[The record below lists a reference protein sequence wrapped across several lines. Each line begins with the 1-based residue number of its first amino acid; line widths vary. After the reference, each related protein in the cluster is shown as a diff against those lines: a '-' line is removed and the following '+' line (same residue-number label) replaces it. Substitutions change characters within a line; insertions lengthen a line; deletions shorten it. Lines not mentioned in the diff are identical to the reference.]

1 MKSAGWNRWDG
12 PVGKFAKV
20 LLMVTGSFFML
31 IIVIFVLPMMRQTQ
45 TNSDD
50 SATEETQVVEDD
62 EYCQVIIAKDTD
74 SMVAAQAFC
83 LMLVPAIEAGFMIEG
98 LGAGG
103 PLLDIRVGKDVA
115 DGFLADKLM
124 GKQIVLDWMKAWKS
138 LGEWSSVVVT
148 IYWKDV
154 KIVEG
159 DTTVL
164 NGDVVTYFDN

>member
-20 LLMVTGSFFML
+20 LLMVTGSFFVL
-31 IIVIFVLPMMRQTQ
+31 IFVILVLPMMRQTQ
-45 TNSDD
+45 TISDD
-50 SATEETQVVEDD
+50 SATEETQVVED

-98 LGAGG
+98 VGAGG

-115 DGFLADKLM
+115 EGFLADKLM
-124 GKQIVLDWMKAWKS
+124 GEQIVLDWMKAWKS
-138 LGEWSSVVVT
+138 LGEWSLVVVT

-159 DTTVL
+159 DTTVF